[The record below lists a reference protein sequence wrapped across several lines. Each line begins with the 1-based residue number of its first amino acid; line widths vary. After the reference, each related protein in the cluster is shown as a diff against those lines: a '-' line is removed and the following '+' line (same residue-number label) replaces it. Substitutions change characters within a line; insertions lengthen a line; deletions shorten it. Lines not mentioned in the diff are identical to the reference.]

1 MFQTMTIR
9 RRCLIA
15 LCGFVVCCGS
25 TASIAAEA
33 EHTHRVLGLF
43 QKDRED
49 DLRKVTEELPGI
61 DLVKADFETG
71 LAVFRY
77 DAEIVFP
84 KQKNAERIAK
94 ALDMQLRARSRS
106 SFEATPL
113 TGRDRKKLTKV
124 EIGILGLDCK
134 GCSYGA
140 YLAVHK
146 IEGVENATA
155 SFKTGKLTAW
165 IDAKKATRN
174 VLEEALEMKRVK
186 LAAATTTD

>member
-1 MFQTMTIR
+1 MFQMKTVR

-15 LCGFVVCCGS
+15 LCGFAVCCGS
-25 TASIAAEA
+25 TASFAAEA
-33 EHTHRVLGLF
+33 DYTHRVLGLF

-84 KQKNAERIAK
+84 KQTTAEQMSQ
-94 ALDMQLRARSRS
+94 ALDMQLRARSRG

-113 TGRDRKKLTKV
+113 TGRDRKKLTKI

-140 YLAVHK
+140 YLAVGK
-146 IEGVENATA
+146 IDGVENATA

-165 IDAKKATRN
+165 IDAKKTTRKF
-174 VLEEALEMKRVK
+174 LEEALETKRVK
-186 LAAATTTD
+186 LAAAAATD